1 MNKILTILD
10 DKSTILFK
18 KTNLYMHRFS
28 KYLYI
33 LLLLIYCNVP
43 VKANFLDPIQL
54 EAVNAVNSYLNN
66 IEHMEG
72 DFIQVNPDSSISEG
86 RFYIRRPGKF
96 RFDYT
101 KPESLLVVS
110 DGVWL
115 GIIDREIE
123 TLDRYP
129 IRYSPHYVLFKNNV
143 SLLEDARVLGIEFY
157 DKFLVLSIEGLTDEE
172 IGEITLHFHVR
183 DNINESYTNLELYE
197 WYIVDAQGFET
208 NVKLSNVL
216 HGVVAENTY
225 FVVKEESK

>member
-1 MNKILTILD
+1 MSRLSKILSVLV
-10 DKSTILFK
+10 
-18 KTNLYMHRFS
+18 
-28 KYLYI
+28 
-33 LLLLIYCNVP
+33 LLIYSYQP
-43 VKANFLDPIQL
+43 THASFLDPIQL

-96 RFDYT
+96 RFDYD

-143 SLLEDARVLGIEFY
+143 SLLEDARILGIEFY

-183 DNINESYTNLELYE
+183 DSINESYTNLELYE
-197 WYIVDAQGFET
+197 WYIIDAQGFET
-208 NVKLSNVL
+208 NVKLSNVI
-216 HGVVAENTY
+216 HGNIAENSY

>member
-1 MNKILTILD
+1 M
-10 DKSTILFK
+10 F
-18 KTNLYMHRFS
+18 RFS
-28 KYLYI
+28 KI
-33 LLLLIYCNVP
+33 LAAIVLVIYSHQP
-43 VKANFLDPIQL
+43 THANFLDPIQL

-86 RFYIRRPGKF
+86 RFYIRRPGRF

-110 DGVWL
+110 DGTWL

-129 IRYSPHYVLFKNNV
+129 IRYSPHYVLFKKNV
-143 SLLEDARVLGIEFY
+143 NLLEDARILGIEFY
-157 DKFLVLSIEGLTDEE
+157 DKFLILSIEGLTDEE

-183 DNINESYTNLELYE
+183 DSINESYTNLELYE

-208 NVKLSNVL
+208 NVKLSNVV
-216 HGVVAENTY
+216 HGVVAEHSY
-225 FVVKEESK
+225 FVVNEESK

>member
-1 MNKILTILD
+1 MYRLSKILSVLV
-10 DKSTILFK
+10 
-18 KTNLYMHRFS
+18 
-28 KYLYI
+28 
-33 LLLLIYCNVP
+33 LLIYSYQP
-43 VKANFLDPIQL
+43 THASFLDPIQL

-86 RFYIRRPGKF
+86 RFYIRRPGRF

-110 DGVWL
+110 DGTWL

-143 SLLEDARVLGIEFY
+143 SLLEDARILGIEFY
-157 DKFLVLSIEGLTDEE
+157 DKFLILSIEGLTDEE

-183 DNINESYTNLELYE
+183 DSINESYTNLELYE

-208 NVKLSNVL
+208 NVKLSNVV
-216 HGVVAENTY
+216 HGVVAENSY
-225 FVVKEESK
+225 FVIKEESK